1 MSTKIIN
8 NIKILYFDRIVVSEG
23 IDVSKTSE
31 SKECN
36 ICHYWR
42 FINKGFKFQTYV
54 YNRCPD
60 LLMMPMNLSNN
71 ADLKIK
77 NTDYLCII
85 TGIRKNESLMLLQ
98 NIDLTEKVWNILKL
112 NIKSN
117 FEALNLLQI
126 LI

>member
-1 MSTKIIN
+1 
-8 NIKILYFDRIVVSEG
+8 
-23 IDVSKTSE
+23 
-31 SKECN
+31 
-36 ICHYWR
+36 
-42 FINKGFKFQTYV
+42 
-54 YNRCPD
+54 
-60 LLMMPMNLSNN
+60 MMPMNHSNN

>member
-1 MSTKIIN
+1 
-8 NIKILYFDRIVVSEG
+8 
-23 IDVSKTSE
+23 
-31 SKECN
+31 
-36 ICHYWR
+36 
-42 FINKGFKFQTYV
+42 
-54 YNRCPD
+54 
-60 LLMMPMNLSNN
+60 MMPMNLSNN

-98 NIDLTEKVWNILKL
+98 NIDLTEKVWNIVKL

>member
-1 MSTKIIN
+1 
-8 NIKILYFDRIVVSEG
+8 
-23 IDVSKTSE
+23 
-31 SKECN
+31 
-36 ICHYWR
+36 
-42 FINKGFKFQTYV
+42 
-54 YNRCPD
+54 
-60 LLMMPMNLSNN
+60 MMPMNLSNN

-77 NTDYLCII
+77 NIDYLCII

>member
-1 MSTKIIN
+1 
-8 NIKILYFDRIVVSEG
+8 
-23 IDVSKTSE
+23 
-31 SKECN
+31 
-36 ICHYWR
+36 
-42 FINKGFKFQTYV
+42 
-54 YNRCPD
+54 
-60 LLMMPMNLSNN
+60 MMPMNLSNN

-85 TGIRKNESLMLLQ
+85 TGIRKNEFLMLLQ

>member
-1 MSTKIIN
+1 MYT
-8 NIKILYFDRIVVSEG
+8 
-23 IDVSKTSE
+23 IDVL
-31 SKECN
+31 
-36 ICHYWR
+36 ICWWCQWTLA
-42 FINKGFKFQTYV
+42 IMLIQK
-54 YNRCPD
+54 
-60 LLMMPMNLSNN
+60 L
-71 ADLKIK
+71 K

>member
-1 MSTKIIN
+1 
-8 NIKILYFDRIVVSEG
+8 
-23 IDVSKTSE
+23 
-31 SKECN
+31 
-36 ICHYWR
+36 
-42 FINKGFKFQTYV
+42 
-54 YNRCPD
+54 
-60 LLMMPMNLSNN
+60 MMPMNLSNN

-77 NTDYLCII
+77 NTGYLCII